1 MIGRKFKEQGEK
13 GMKKKKAVLN
23 AIEMAFL
30 AMALLP
36 SADGA
41 IQGGIPITGQGKP
54 KTVIVK
60 PAKASKVIDFAAA
73 ELQKY
78 VRKMSDATLPIR
90 EGGMGSDNTGLILGT
105 AKLDPLRKGLE
116 CDSFTVKTVGN
127 RVLLTGNTDR
137 AVLYA
142 VYAFLETLGTV
153 WLEPGEA
160 GEIVPRI
167 PTIAVSQMN
176 LAFRPTFD
184 LRGMCTYDQGEGKE
198 TIDWMGKMRLNLVLH
213 PAVGG
218 GLDERG
224 ILLMDGTSHRFSKR
238 MGLPTNWFKNPEN
251 TNYVAMLKGKRE
263 IPQGSPNAV
272 EDSWTYDVDACL
284 ANKKAVEMLMASSL
298 AYIAK
303 NPTTYLY
310 DMRTD
315 DKWDNWCECETC
327 MKKTPTDSY
336 MTFINQ
342 LARKMYA
349 KWPGKKLS
357 LIAYFDTMSPPEK
370 VMPDLSME
378 NMVLWFA
385 PYTRPYRYPINSATV
400 EKPGLSFPRNK
411 ARWPGTDGG
420 WKPFLVAWRESFKGP
435 IFVLDY
441 YNWSGEG
448 QAASSQRSA
457 YFYTRPDV
465 IAADLRYYKELGLSG
480 SMGVEPCPL
489 KLPNGWNQYLK
500 AKMLWDPSQD
510 VAELQRQFDNQFYGM
525 CAGAARKC
533 LTSIADT
540 LNAER
545 DDAESVQK
553 VRDATDR
560 FTAQTETCA
569 KPTNIEERLNRISL
583 WAEYVKLRKEV
594 FCHKKPGPEQ
604 KKAVVELNSFLKLNR
619 TKIARYYNEVPEM
632 TVKWALSTN

>member
-1 MIGRKFKEQGEK
+1 MKE
-13 GMKKKKAVLN
+13 KKTVLN
-23 AIEMAFL
+23 TMGTVFL

-41 IQGGIPITGQGKP
+41 IQGALPITEQGKP
-54 KTVIVK
+54 KAVIVK
-60 PAKASKVIDFAAA
+60 PSGASKVIDFAAA

-78 VRKMSDATLPIR
+78 VQKMSDAALPIR
-90 EGGMGSDNTGLILGT
+90 DERERTVGPTIVLGT
-105 AKLDPLRKGLE
+105 AKLDPSRQGLE
-116 CDSFTVKTVGN
+116 CDSFTVKTAGS

-142 VYAFLETLGTV
+142 VYAFLETLGAA

-160 GEIVPRI
+160 GEIVPRK
-167 PTIAVSQMN
+167 PTLVVPEMN
-176 LAFRPTFD
+176 LSFKPAFD

-218 GLDERG
+218 GLEERG

-238 MGLPTNWFKNPEN
+238 MGLPTNWFTNPEN

-272 EDSWTYDVDACL
+272 EDSWTYDVDACF
-284 ANKKAVEMLMASSL
+284 ANKKAVGMLMASSL

-303 NPTTYLY
+303 NPGIFLY

-342 LARKMYA
+342 LAKKMYA
-349 KWPGKKLS
+349 KWPDKKLS

-420 WKPFLVAWRESFKGP
+420 WKPFLLAWREAFKGP

-465 IAADLRYYKELGLSG
+465 IVADLRYYKELGLSG

-510 VAELQRQFDNQFYGM
+510 VTELQRHYDQQFYGA

-533 LTSIADT
+533 LASMADT

-545 DDAESVQK
+545 NNAESVQK
-553 VRDATDR
+553 VREAAAG
-560 FTAQTETCA
+560 FSAETAACV
-569 KPTNIEERLNRISL
+569 KSPLVKERLDRISL
-583 WAEYVKLRKEV
+583 WAEYVALRKEV
-594 FCHKKPGPEQ
+594 FCHKKPGPDQ
-604 KKAVVELNSFLKLNR
+604 KKALVELNSFLKLNQTR
-619 TKIARYYNEVPEM
+619 IARYYNEVPEM